1 MVILFHNNMEYGMY
15 FMITALQSYID
26 PCLFE
31 SSCENILGL
40 FCCICPSG
48 REGHRCQYE
57 IKCND
62 SSLCLG
68 GDETCVETVAN
79 PMGYDCISTPVNQR
93 LHIQLSDHVT
103 VNQINEALYELVRKM
118 KVVKY

>member
-1 MVILFHNNMEYGMY
+1 MVTVI
-15 FMITALQSYID
+15 QSYID

-31 SSCENILGL
+31 SSCENTTGL
-40 FCCICPSG
+40 FRCICPSG
-48 REGHRCQYE
+48 RKGHRCQYE

-62 SSLCLG
+62 SSLCP
-68 GDETCVETVAN
+68 DETCVETVAN

-93 LHIQLSDHVT
+93 LHIQLSDYVT